1 MGWLRELAVTSGQIW
16 FKPDEGEDLH
26 TVEGFLELAEP
37 FWVWFQDI
45 DCSVPFAVRD
55 PSSKYQVAK
64 GRIGLESRLD
74 PGIPQP
80 QDLVELC
87 QRLLS
92 PNAEEGQ
99 ESYGYVFSADL
110 PLEIGET
117 LSVRFKDTTFWG
129 REGTFVEFV
138 RHEPPFVLVA
148 HDRTSIVTTKPE
160 EFELMLRLKSRWPLE
175 QEPR

>member
-1 MGWLRELAVTSGQIW
+1 MGWLRELAARTGQIW

-45 DCSVPFAVRD
+45 DCSVPFAVPD
-55 PSSKYQVAK
+55 ASSKYRVVRGRVA
-64 GRIGLESRLD
+64 LESRLE

-80 QDLVELC
+80 EDLLDVC
-87 QRLLS
+87 QQLLS
-92 PNAEEGQ
+92 PDAEEGQ
-99 ESYGYVFSADL
+99 QSYGYVFSARL
-110 PLEIGET
+110 PLEMGET

-138 RHEPPFVLVA
+138 RHEAPFVLVA
-148 HDRTSIVTTKPE
+148 HERTSSVTPKPE
-160 EFELMLRLKSRWPLE
+160 EFELMLRLKSRWPLD
-175 QEPR
+175 QG